1 MVKKLHKASV
11 AYPNWKLLN
20 NPNYKPWHFPEQ
32 IASPRIRIEDVS
44 PSSVITNI
52 EHYRLITFYD
62 KIVIM
67 ILDTI
72 NLFINCLQCVKSAEE
87 KNSKNYYVDESE
99 LKESVTMDSD

>member
-44 PSSVITNI
+44 LSSVISNI
-52 EHYRLITFYD
+52 EHYRQITFYD

-87 KNSKNYYVDESE
+87 KNSKNHYVDESE